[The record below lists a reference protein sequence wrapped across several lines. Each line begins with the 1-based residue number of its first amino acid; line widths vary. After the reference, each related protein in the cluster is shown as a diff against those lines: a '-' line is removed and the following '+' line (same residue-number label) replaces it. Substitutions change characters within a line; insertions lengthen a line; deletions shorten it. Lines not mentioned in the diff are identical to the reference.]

1 MQLTLS
7 AECRPTSF
15 TLPPESHRLPLL
27 PLIRNPAHR
36 TPPVNAPT
44 MPLLFADDRQR
55 QEALLAHLVAAGFV
69 RAEPAML
76 QPASAFFESGEDMR
90 GRLFLTTDIAGAE
103 LCLRPEYTIPVCR
116 QYIASAD
123 FGHPAAYSYCG
134 PVFRLRRDG
143 PGEFVQAG
151 IENFGHADREAADA
165 EILALALE
173 MAALATPARLETT
186 IGDAGLFAELLDALA
201 IPVQWRRRIIRG
213 LAQGKGLAGILDAP
227 RNGGIDH
234 SGVLAALEGVDKK
247 GARAL
252 VEDLLA
258 IAGIA
263 SVGGRTASEIADRFL
278 EQAALKGGSGV
289 PAEARQVMERFLAV
303 AGDPDEAGHALRQL
317 VDDAGLPL
325 GAALERYD
333 HRLGF
338 VAARGLDVSALRF
351 SAKLVRNLDYYT
363 GFVFEARDAAR
374 PDGAPIVGGG
384 RYDRLA
390 TTLGAPAPV
399 AAVGAALWADRR
411 TAEGFAS

>member
-1 MQLTLS
+1 MNAPMQL
-7 AECRPTSF
+7 P
-15 TLPPESHRLPLL
+15 
-27 PLIRNPAHR
+27 
-36 TPPVNAPT
+36 
-44 MPLLFADDRQR
+44 FADDRQR
-55 QEALLAHLVAAGFV
+55 QEALVAHLVRAGYV
-69 RAEPAML
+69 RAEPPML
-76 QPASAFFESGEDMR
+76 QPAAAFFDSGEDMR
-90 GRLFLTTDIAGAE
+90 GRLFLTHDIEGTE

-123 FGHPAAYSYCG
+123 FGHPAAYAYCG

-151 IENFGHADREAADA
+151 IENFGQADREAADA

-173 MAALATPARLETT
+173 MAGLATPTRLETT

-201 IPVQWRRRIIRG
+201 IPTQWRRRIIRG
-213 LAQGKGLAGILDAP
+213 LAQGKSLAGILDAP

-263 SVGGRTASEIADRFL
+263 AVGGRTASEIADRFL

-303 AGDPDEAGHALRQL
+303 SGDPDEAGHALRQIA
-317 VDDAGLPL
+317 DDAKLPL
-325 GAALERYD
+325 GGALDRYD

-338 VAARGLDVSALRF
+338 VAARGLDVAALRF

-374 PDGAPIVGGG
+374 PEAAPIVGGG

-390 TTLGAPAPV
+390 TTLGASAPV